1 MKAKGLRVFAAIMF
15 LVGIAA
21 GVVALIVSDATL
33 KGVIALLL
41 SVAIGL
47 VVAIILC
54 AVANNKEKRERIR
67 ASMDVVDDASVF
79 DPIENNEITIAE
91 DIPAIDNILDEDD
104 DFILDPINE
113 DVVDAPK
120 TKYQIVREK
129 IIEHTPLTEEQL
141 DKAEKIGKV
150 AIPVAAAASVVLMAA
165 KLASYQKSERRRRA
179 FFNWIS

>member
-1 MKAKGLRVFAAIMF
+1 MKAKGLRVLAAIMF
-15 LVGIAA
+15 LVGIVA
-21 GVVALIVSDATL
+21 GVVALIVADATI

-47 VVAIILC
+47 IVAIILC

-67 ASMDVVDDASVF
+67 ASMNMVEDATILDSIGSDEIAIADDV
-79 DPIENNEITIAE
+79 
-91 DIPAIDNILDEDD
+91 PAIDDIIDD
-104 DFILDPINE
+104 DADIIIDDI
-113 DVVDAPK
+113 DAPK

-129 IIEHTPLTEEQL
+129 IIEHTPLTEEHL

-150 AIPVAAAASVVLMAA
+150 ALPVAAAASVLLMAA
-165 KLASYQKSERRRRA
+165 KLAGYQKSERRRRA

>member
-1 MKAKGLRVFAAIMF
+1 MKAKGLRVLAAIMF
-15 LVGIAA
+15 LVGIVA
-21 GVVALIVSDATL
+21 GVVALIVADATI

-47 VVAIILC
+47 IVAIILC

-67 ASMDVVDDASVF
+67 ASMNMVEDATILDSIESDEIAIADDV
-79 DPIENNEITIAE
+79 
-91 DIPAIDNILDEDD
+91 PAIDDIIDD
-104 DFILDPINE
+104 DADIIIDDI
-113 DVVDAPK
+113 DAPK

-129 IIEHTPLTEEQL
+129 IIEHTPLTEEHL

-150 AIPVAAAASVVLMAA
+150 ALPVAAAASVLLMAA
-165 KLASYQKSERRRRA
+165 KLAGYQKSERRRRA